1 MTLDY
6 LERNKVTPPL
16 YTAVSSAKKI
26 LDQLT
31 LHLGQYHH
39 GLDLA
44 TVFSSTD
51 LRAKSQN
58 QFAFTW
64 QGCQCT
70 FLLLP
75 QGYVHSLTL
84 FHNLVAKD
92 LAT

>member
-1 MTLDY
+1 
-6 LERNKVTPPL
+6 VP
-16 YTAVSSAKKI
+16 SANNI

-31 LHLGQYHH
+31 LHLGKDHH
-39 GLDLA
+39 GVDLA
-44 TVFSSTD
+44 NIFFSID
-51 LRAKSQN
+51 LRLKSQN

-75 QGYVHSLTL
+75 QGYEHSLTP